1 MPMEWTVV
9 SVVIAL
15 VGLVAALAKFETY
28 THKTEYSEV

>member
-9 SVVIAL
+9 SVIVVL
-15 VGLVAALAKFETY
+15 VGLAAALAKFETY